1 VDPATH
7 ALFSLA
13 LARGFFPRRSSAFYL
28 AVVLAGTLAD
38 LDLLTLLS
46 GPSAY
51 LRGRF
56 TWTHSIVGTF
66 VVIGI
71 AGLVG
76 WWFQSKRGPL
86 WKAGPTVVG
95 AAAPVTSFGLGLL
108 AISISAIL
116 HVVLDMASSSGVAA
130 LWPLRQTRYAW
141 DILPSTDPWILVLL
155 LAGLLLPELFR
166 LVDSE
171 IGAKDKAPR
180 GRSGALIV
188 LALVAFYV
196 GARATQHG
204 NAVAQLDAHTY
215 RGESPRRLA
224 AFPDSL
230 SLFTWHGVVE
240 TTSQICTAD
249 VPASSGSR
257 FDPDSAACVH
267 KPEPSPALTT
277 AQQTDAARQ
286 FLQAVR
292 FPKASVGSTEEGTE
306 VVLRNVRDA
315 AQQNSRF
322 APAARVLLNPSGQA
336 ISQSIVWA
344 SDVRLR

>member
-7 ALFSLA
+7 ALFSFA
-13 LARGFFPRRSSAFYL
+13 LARGFFPRRPWAFYL
-28 AVVLAGTLAD
+28 ALVLAGTLAD
-38 LDLLTLLS
+38 LDLLTLFFW
-46 GPSAY
+46 PRAY
-51 LRGRF
+51 LSGRF
-56 TWTHSIVGTF
+56 TWTHSIVGTLA
-66 VVIGI
+66 VIGI

-76 WWFQSKRGPL
+76 WWFQSKSGPL
-86 WKAGPTVVG
+86 RKAGPTDAG
-95 AAAPVTSFGLGLL
+95 SAAPVAYFSIESL
-108 AISISAIL
+108 AITISAIL
-116 HVVLDMASSSGVAA
+116 HVVLDLASSSGVAA

-155 LAGLLLPELFR
+155 LGGLLLPELFR
-166 LVDSE
+166 LVSSE

-180 GRSGALIV
+180 GRRGGLIALALI
-188 LALVAFYV
+188 AFYV

-257 FDPDSAACVH
+257 FDPDSAVCVH

-286 FLQAVR
+286 FLQAAR

-306 VVLRNVRDA
+306 VVLRDVGDA

-322 APAARVLLNPSGQA
+322 ALAARVLLNPSGQA

>member
-7 ALFSLA
+7 ALFSFA
-13 LARGFFPRRSSAFYL
+13 LARGFFPRRSWAFYL

-51 LRGRF
+51 LTGRF

-66 VVIGI
+66 AVIGI
-71 AGLVG
+71 AGLVA
-76 WWFQSKRGPL
+76 WWFQSKSGPL
-86 WKAGPTVVG
+86 RKAGPTVAPAPAFQFG
-95 AAAPVTSFGLGLL
+95 AIFL
-108 AISISAIL
+108 AIFISAIL
-116 HVVLDMASSSGVAA
+116 HVVLDLASSSGVAA
-130 LWPLRQTRYAW
+130 LWPFWQTRFAW

-155 LAGLLLPELFR
+155 LGGLLLPELFR
-166 LVDSE
+166 LVNSE

-204 NAVAQLDAHTY
+204 NAFAQLDAHTY

-249 VPASSGSR
+249 APASSGSR
-257 FDPDSAACVH
+257 FDPDSAVCVH

-286 FLQAVR
+286 FLQAAR
-292 FPKASVGSTEEGTE
+292 FPKATVGSTEDGTE
-306 VVLRNVRDA
+306 VVVRDA
-315 AQQNSRF
+315 RDGAEQNVRF
-322 APAARVLLNPSGQA
+322 AVAARVLLNPSGQA